1 MKLEDVDDAE
11 AASLFYYH
19 ESEDAMEYMSS
30 SSIDTEGYVAF
41 PFTHASDY
49 VILMGDTAL
58 AAWPQAAEA
67 DSMDVSADASDA
79 GADAMKWPVK
89 NLRIGLIVAVAV
101 VLQPRSFTR
110 ERDKKDKN
118 RKDSR
123 RSRSLTGLSV
133 LWYHGGSEYTAKMK

>member
-1 MKLEDVDDAE
+1 MA
-11 AASLFYYH
+11 
-19 ESEDAMEYMSS
+19 
-30 SSIDTEGYVAF
+30 TG
-41 PFTHASDY
+41 
-49 VILMGDTAL
+49 
-58 AAWPQAAEA
+58 AEA

-123 RSRSLTGLSV
+123 RSRSLTGHFCFVVSWRERIYCENEV
-133 LWYHGGSEYTAKMK
+133 GSTLI